1 MTRPKVCW
9 INVDFDHYVNGVN
22 FLTMAILPTS
32 VTLGSTFC
40 DRKCLPLLPRPAK
53 SSAENIQVLTQAS
66 SYVHKT
72 VQKQGIFSPLLTT
85 AAQARP
91 NPASQP
97 RQVPKWLVFSIDLD
111 YSCSLYVKSGLPAQ
125 FWPFFGPFW
134 PYFTPIWPGPP
145 KWPQKRPFLKNWKNR
160 PILASNFHIF
170 GPILTILLVL

>member
-125 FWPFFGPFW
+125 FWPFLAHFDPILPPSGQDPQNDPQNGHFWKIEKTGPF
-134 PYFTPIWPGPP
+134 
-145 KWPQKRPFLKNWKNR
+145 
-160 PILASNFHIF
+160 
-170 GPILTILLVL
+170 